1 MAMRNIVTK
10 EQELL
15 RKKSRPVEK
24 FDEKLAQLVED
35 MIETMNEADG
45 VGLAAPQVGLLR
57 RVVVIDVGEGPM
69 ELVNPEILS
78 REGEEEAMEGCLSFP
93 GEFGFVTRPYKV
105 KVRYQDRTGQVLEK
119 EGEDLFARC
128 VCHELD
134 HLDGVLFVDK
144 ASQILTKEELAELI
158 AQQEG
163 EEGEQ

>member
-78 REGEEEAMEGCLSFP
+78 REGEEDVVEGCLSFP

>member
-78 REGEEEAMEGCLSFP
+78 REGEEGRWRAASLSRGSSALSP
-93 GEFGFVTRPYKV
+93 APTR
-105 KVRYQDRTGQVLEK
+105 
-119 EGEDLFARC
+119 
-128 VCHELD
+128 
-134 HLDGVLFVDK
+134 
-144 ASQILTKEELAELI
+144 
-158 AQQEG
+158 
-163 EEGEQ
+163 

>member
-45 VGLAAPQVGLLR
+45 VGLDAPQGGLLR

-78 REGEEEAMEGCLSFP
+78 R
-93 GEFGFVTRPYKV
+93 
-105 KVRYQDRTGQVLEK
+105 